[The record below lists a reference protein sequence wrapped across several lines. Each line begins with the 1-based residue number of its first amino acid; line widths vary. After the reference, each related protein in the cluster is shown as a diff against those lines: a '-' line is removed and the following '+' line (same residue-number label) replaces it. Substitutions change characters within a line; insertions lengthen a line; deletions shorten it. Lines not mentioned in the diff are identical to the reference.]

1 MHLKGVLFSL
11 QDLNISRPQ
20 DPERFVLEDA
30 LAELLDN
37 LPHNGIQAINLDAF
51 QAATS
56 EMLQAILSLHH
67 LSAKECLLIAATD
80 RILSMADGM
89 ELASIGYINP
99 TFPRQSLRQPEIL
112 IEGFDEVDFYFLEQ
126 VYKRKHNIPWTVI
139 ETKRCILREMTLDDL
154 DALYG
159 LYHGEGITR
168 YLEPMYEDR
177 EKEEAY
183 TRAYIQNMYRF
194 YGYGIWI
201 AMEKSTGNIIG
212 RAGVHNQNVH
222 GEAIL
227 ELGYIVGKPYQRQ
240 GYATELCQGILEFAR
255 QETGF
260 SEINCLI
267 EKGNEISIHLAEKL
281 GFSWFEEVENQG
293 KTLQRY
299 KKSLQF

>member
-1 MHLKGVLFSL
+1 MPLRGVLFSL

-30 LAELLDN
+30 LAELLDS
-37 LPHNGIQAINLDAF
+37 LPQHGVQGINLDAF
-51 QAATS
+51 QIAAPQ
-56 EMLQAILSLHH
+56 MLQAVLSLHH
-67 LSAKECLLIAATD
+67 LSEKECLLIAATD
-80 RILSMADGM
+80 RVLSMADGM
-89 ELASIGYINP
+89 ELASVGYINP
-99 TFPRQSLRQPEIL
+99 TLPRQSLCQPEVL
-112 IEGFDEVDFYFLEQ
+112 VEGFDEVDFYFLEQ
-126 VYKRKHNIPWTVI
+126 VYKRRHNIPWTVI
-139 ETKRCILREMTLDDL
+139 ETERCILREMALEDL

-159 LYHGEGITR
+159 LYRGEGITR
-168 YLEPMYEDR
+168 YLEPLYEDR

-201 AMEKSTGNIIG
+201 AVEKSTGNIIG
-212 RAGVHNQNVH
+212 RAGVQNQKVH
-222 GEAIL
+222 GEVIL

-240 GYATELCQGILEFAR
+240 GYATELCLGILEFAR

-260 SEINCLI
+260 AEVNCLI

-281 GFSWFEEVENQG
+281 GFSWYEEVESQG